1 MPKMYFEQYVLWYAV
16 EYKDSIEISNPGLD
30 RSKLFQD
37 AVTVPMS
44 NALQ

>member
-1 MPKMYFEQYVLWYAV
+1 MGRSNAV
-16 EYKDSIEISNPGLD
+16 PCMWKVECSNAGLD

-44 NALQ
+44 NAWQ